1 MEALRCD
8 AVLPRARVYPSLGTQ
23 TQRSIIGVGGN
34 RLKNFFD
41 KRPTVTF
48 PAHLPRGGAERRDRR
63 FGPSRCDPA
72 DRIAGF
78 GTFKVRASGRIAG
91 FGTRAAWATGRI
103 AGFGI
108 PERFFRPKI
117 GKLGRF
123 GTPFSAKIGD
133 LVPNARRKPRSRKPC
148 ECFAGTKPPFSP

>member
-23 TQRSIIGVGGN
+23 TQRSIIGMGGN

-48 PAHLPRGGAERRDRR
+48 PAHLPRGGECDGKIA
-63 FGPSRCDPA
+63 GLAPSRCDPA

-91 FGTRAAWATGRI
+91 LGTRAAWATGRI

-117 GKLGRF
+117 GKLG
-123 GTPFSAKIGD
+123 D
-133 LVPNARRKPRSRKPC
+133 LVPRFLPRS
-148 ECFAGTKPPFSP
+148 AI

>member
-63 FGPSRCDPA
+63 FAPSRCDPA

-91 FGTRAAWATGRI
+91 LGTRAAWATGRI

-117 GKLGRF
+117 GKLAIWYPGF
-123 GTPFSAKIGD
+123 
-133 LVPNARRKPRSRKPC
+133 LPRS
-148 ECFAGTKPPFSP
+148 AI

>member
-63 FGPSRCDPA
+63 LGPLAMQPRRQNRGVWHLYGASLGQNRGVWYPRGLGYGQNRGVWYPRTLFSPQ
-72 DRIAGF
+72 DRQI
-78 GTFKVRASGRIAG
+78 
-91 FGTRAAWATGRI
+91 
-103 AGFGI
+103 
-108 PERFFRPKI
+108 
-117 GKLGRF
+117 GRF